1 MSEVYYL
8 FLSGPITGISYGDSI
23 DWRKYVAEKMKCHPE
38 IKVISPMRGKDYLKK
53 EKSVKASYEDIP
65 LSSGKGI
72 TRRDRFDTKRADA
85 VIINLFGAAK
95 VSIGTMI
102 EVGWSDDGVKPI
114 ILVME
119 KEGNIHDH
127 PILRDAAG
135 FIVDN
140 LDDAI
145 ELAKKILLPGV

>member
-8 FLSGPITGISYGDSI
+8 FLSGPITDVSYGDST
-23 DWRKYVAEKMKCHPE
+23 DWRKYVAQKMPRLIKC
-38 IKVISPMRGKDYLKK
+38 ISPLRGKDYLKN
-53 EKSVKASYEDIP
+53 EKSIKASYEDIP

-72 TRRDRFDTKRADA
+72 TARDRFDVKRADA
-85 VIINLFGAAK
+85 ILINLLGAKK

-102 EVGWSDDGVKPI
+102 EVGWGDTGVKPI
-114 ILVME
+114 ILAIE

-127 PILRDAAG
+127 PILKNAAG
-135 FIVDN
+135 FIVNN

>member
-8 FLSGPITGISYGDSI
+8 FLSGPITDVSYGESA
-23 DWRKYVAEKMKCHPE
+23 DWRKYVASKMPRSIKC
-38 IKVISPMRGKDYLKK
+38 ISPLRGKEYLKN
-53 EKSVKASYEDIP
+53 EKNIKASYEDIP

-72 TRRDRFDTKRADA
+72 TFRDRFDVKRADA
-85 VIINLFGAAK
+85 ILINLLGAKK
-95 VSIGTMI
+95 VSIGSMI
-102 EVGWSDDGVKPI
+102 EIGWADTGIKPI

-119 KEGNIHDH
+119 KEENVHDH
-127 PILRDAAG
+127 PMLKNAAG